1 MKNLLNMSDSDDEK
15 DGSEVDKKK
24 LKKLE
29 DKLER

>member
-15 DGSEVDKKK
+15 DGGEVDKKK

-29 DKLER
+29 DKLEK